1 MKYLKYT
8 LMPILIIMFILT
20 LYFDN
25 YYLFYF
31 LLFVDILIIGGDY
44 FLPKDKNMHSYK
56 YEGFLEI
63 ILHLPQSF

>member
-1 MKYLKYT
+1 
-8 LMPILIIMFILT
+8 MPILIIMFILT

-63 ILHLPQSF
+63 ILHVHLPHDHSRTTQ